1 MLLRLL
7 TLLCAPL
14 CEPTALLLKV
24 SPPRPVDGNPMT
36 LTCESQFARQEPH
49 LQFRFMRHSQVLGQ
63 DWNNSSQLQVAAVW
77 SGDTGFYW
85 CEALTS
91 ARRMIR
97 SKGIWIHVQRVPVGN
112 VRLET
117 QPPGGHVAE
126 GEKLVLVCS
135 VTQATGDI
143 SFLWYRGALGLN
155 LETKTQRS
163 LMAKLEIPA
172 VRESDAD
179 QYYCAADNGH
189 GPSISTLVN
198 IVVTIPVSR
207 PGLTLSTPGAQALVG
222 DTVELH
228 CEAQRGS
235 PPILY
240 RFYCNDV
247 TLGNSSAPS
256 GGGVSFNLSLTAEHS
271 GNYSCEA
278 DNGLRAQRSELVPLR
293 VTAPIED
300 KIDLTSV
307 VTEGLFG
314 ILGLIIMVLFFGCWL
329 KRKIVKG
336 LPKGPPGRPLGTRW
350 PLVTRSIPT
359 PGLWENVGKEEA
371 ALTWVSFDLQDGLQP
386 ATQSGALPCLHLGS
400 PHTST
405 RPPRS
410 SGSPYMKTSMS
421 YVEMKFILWRI
432 ACNRNGS
439 RPQNL

>member
-329 KRKIVKG
+329 KRKI
-336 LPKGPPGRPLGTRW
+336 GRPSASDPVRCP
-350 PLVTRSIPT
+350 PLPPPRESTYLNTAT
-359 PGLWENVGKEEA
+359 PEQRQPVYENVNVVRGDEVYSLAYCVQQE
-371 ALTWVSFDLQDGLQP
+371 WQP
-386 ATQSGALPCLHLGS
+386 AAEPLRSYADDRDSSVIYSGVKKM
-400 PHTST
+400 TVT
-405 RPPRS
+405 DVD
-410 SGSPYMKTSMS
+410 Y
-421 YVEMKFILWRI
+421 ENDI
-432 ACNRNGS
+432 
-439 RPQNL
+439 

>member
-1 MLLRLL
+1 
-7 TLLCAPL
+7 
-14 CEPTALLLKV
+14 
-24 SPPRPVDGNPMT
+24 MT

-329 KRKIVKG
+329 KRKIGYVCFCVCRCPP
-336 LPKGPPGRPLGTRW
+336 LPPPRESTYLNTA
-350 PLVTRSIPT
+350 T
-359 PGLWENVGKEEA
+359 PEQRQPVYENVNVVRGDEVYSLAYCVQQE
-371 ALTWVSFDLQDGLQP
+371 WQP
-386 ATQSGALPCLHLGS
+386 AAGEARRSLSLLTGLLSHLFGGEEDD
-400 PHTST
+400 
-405 RPPRS
+405 RYGR
-410 SGSPYMKTSMS
+410 G
-421 YVEMKFILWRI
+421 L
-432 ACNRNGS
+432 
-439 RPQNL
+439 

>member
-293 VTAPIED
+293 VT
-300 KIDLTSV
+300 
-307 VTEGLFG
+307 
-314 ILGLIIMVLFFGCWL
+314 
-329 KRKIVKG
+329 
-336 LPKGPPGRPLGTRW
+336 GRPSASDPVRCP
-350 PLVTRSIPT
+350 PLPPPRESTYLNTAT
-359 PGLWENVGKEEA
+359 PEQRQPVYENVNVVRGDEVYSLAYCVQQE
-371 ALTWVSFDLQDGLQP
+371 WQP
-386 ATQSGALPCLHLGS
+386 AAAEPLRSYADDRDSSVIYSGVKKM
-400 PHTST
+400 TVT
-405 RPPRS
+405 DVD
-410 SGSPYMKTSMS
+410 Y
-421 YVEMKFILWRI
+421 ENDI
-432 ACNRNGS
+432 
-439 RPQNL
+439 

>member
-7 TLLCAPL
+7 TLLCALL

-36 LTCESQFARQEPH
+36 LTCESQFARPEPH
-49 LQFRFMRHSQVLGQ
+49 LQFRFMRHSQVLGR
-63 DWNNSSQLQVAAVW
+63 DWDNSSQLQVAAVW
-77 SGDTGFYW
+77 SGDTGVYW
-85 CEALTS
+85 CEAKTA
-91 ARRMIR
+91 ARRTIR
-97 SKGIWIHVQRVPVGN
+97 SGGIWIQVQRVPVGN

-163 LMAKLEIPA
+163 LTAKLEIPA

-247 TLGNSSAPS
+247 TLGSSSAPS

-293 VTAPIED
+293 VT
-300 KIDLTSV
+300 
-307 VTEGLFG
+307 
-314 ILGLIIMVLFFGCWL
+314 
-329 KRKIVKG
+329 
-336 LPKGPPGRPLGTRW
+336 GRPSASDPVRCP
-350 PLVTRSIPT
+350 PLPPPRESTYLNTAT
-359 PGLWENVGKEEA
+359 PEQRQPVYENVNVVRGDEVYSLAYCVQQE
-371 ALTWVSFDLQDGLQP
+371 WQP
-386 ATQSGALPCLHLGS
+386 AAAEPLRSYADDRDSSVIYSGVKKM
-400 PHTST
+400 TVT
-405 RPPRS
+405 DVD
-410 SGSPYMKTSMS
+410 Y
-421 YVEMKFILWRI
+421 ENDI
-432 ACNRNGS
+432 
-439 RPQNL
+439 